1 MGSQNSIENSN
12 IINSG
17 KIILGNVSVNIGD
30 VSKYADLSTKLA
42 SKKSERDVL
51 VASITELNHKQK
63 ADDAPYLSELIDTKR
78 TLLAKTEE
86 EIDDLMTA
94 QNEVIRS
101 ISSILSMLSSPDLI
115 LTDKDRYLEE
125 VKQGNIQ
132 NIFDEIES
140 RHLLGR
146 RDLLKDVNKDSED
159 QLLDISNTL
168 LLKAQASLLISDDTT
183 GRAQAYSLFKESVD
197 SLVTINNLTEFADFL
212 EEFRVEEVA
221 EVDLLMI
228 SKFRNEISDEKLAD
242 LNRSISSSYH
252 HQRRFGEANDYLC
265 LAIEIYERINTRSIV
280 LNLSLLAKLAACYS
294 ELASGYGLNSKT
306 FPLAEMNFAKAKKIY
321 EDLNKSDNKYRVEYS
336 NYISSYINL
345 LRTKRV
351 GMEQLMRL
359 IDEYIEIQ
367 NDCFVS
373 QPDERDKRIANIL
386 TVAADLQIRW
396 GQPDLAYQNLKKAEA
411 LSLSVDNLYHKDNIT
426 HLGLIYRNLS
436 HVYERKDDIHQ
447 AIRCMQN
454 AVLFLKIRR
463 NINEYEANDTTAAF
477 LVELSELFHKSKDAE
492 QYLMTKF
499 EALELYNAVFSR
511 NWSRDVQGILGTFQK
526 LNLFYVDYAM
536 FDRVM
541 NYFRKLNEFLEKCVT
556 AHPSDQKLKA
566 VKWEIRR
573 NSARFNHLVED
584 FGDVEW
590 AKRVYVEILNEMD
603 GVIEDEGIGGMRS
616 ECFREL
622 YGLGVRSVE
631 IKGQIKQIKVSPN
644 GS

>member
-1 MGSQNSIENSN
+1 MKGQNSIENSN

-30 VSKYADLSTKLA
+30 VSKYADLSAKLA
-42 SKKSERDVL
+42 SKKSERGVL
-51 VASITELNHKQK
+51 VASLTELNHKLK
-63 ADDAPYLSELIDTKR
+63 ADDAPYLSELIDAKR

-86 EIDDLMTA
+86 EIDELMTA

-101 ISSILSMLSSPDLI
+101 VSSIINMLSSPDLI
-115 LTDKDRYLEE
+115 LTNKERYLQE

-168 LLKAQASLLISDDTT
+168 LLKAQASLLISDDAT
-183 GRAQAYSLFKESVD
+183 GRAQAYSLFKESID

-228 SKFRNEISDEKLAD
+228 RKFRNEISDEKLAD
-242 LNRSISSSYH
+242 LYRSISSSYY
-252 HQRRFGEANDYLC
+252 HQRRLGEANDYLS
-265 LAIEIYERINTRSIV
+265 LAIEIYERINARSIV
-280 LNLSLLAKLAACYS
+280 LNLGLLAKLAACYS
-294 ELASGYGLNSKT
+294 ELAGGYGLNSKT
-306 FPLAEMNFAKAKKIY
+306 LPLAEANFAKAKKIY
-321 EDLNKSDNKYRVEYS
+321 EDLNKSDNKYRIEYS

-345 LRTKRV
+345 LRIKRV
-351 GMEQLMRL
+351 GMKQLRRL
-359 IDEYIEIQ
+359 IDEYIAIQ
-367 NDCFVS
+367 NDCFTS

-386 TVAADLQIRW
+386 TVAGDLQIAW
-396 GQPDLAYQNLKKAEA
+396 GQPDLAYQNLKKAET

-477 LVELSELFHKSKDAE
+477 LVELSELFQKSKDAE
-492 QYLMTKF
+492 QYLTTKF
-499 EALELYNAVFSR
+499 EALELYNTVFSR
-511 NWSRDVQGILGTFQK
+511 NWSRDVQSILGTFQK
-526 LNLFYVDYAM
+526 LNLFYVDYDM

-556 AHPSDQKLKA
+556 AHPSDLKLKA
-566 VKWEIRR
+566 VKWGIRR

-590 AKRVYVEILNEMD
+590 AKRVYVEILNETD
-603 GVIEDEGIGGMRS
+603 GVIEDEAIVRMRS
-616 ECFREL
+616 ECLNEL
-622 YGLGVRSVE
+622 YGLGVRSIE
-631 IKGQIKQIKVSPN
+631 IKGETRQIKVSPR
-644 GS
+644 